1 MKNYPGDILVLE
13 TAEGEL
19 WDIDRKEDMTQ

>member
-13 TAEGEL
+13 TAKEEL
-19 WDIDRKEDMTQ
+19 RDIDRKEDMTE